1 MGVLK
6 EHTFPVSVHCLEGR
20 LTRASAPGKP
30 ELEVATPPEFRGG
43 IEGVWS
49 PEDLLVAATASCF
62 AVTLTAVAEAY
73 GLPLRELDVH
83 GVGHVRRRENGR
95 FAFVEI
101 ELAVELETEA
111 GYENDARHAV
121 ERAEELCLIEG
132 ALDIPVRVELV
143 VRATSPAPVG
153 VS

>member
-1 MGVLK
+1 MGVMK
-6 EHTFPVSVHCLEGR
+6 EHTFPVSVHAVEGR

-30 ELEVATPPEFRGG
+30 DLDVATPPEFRGG

-83 GVGHVRRRENGR
+83 GVGYVRRRENGR

-101 ELAVELETEA
+101 ELGVELETEP
-111 GYENDARHAV
+111 GYEKDARLAV
-121 ERAEELCLIEG
+121 ERSEHLCLIAG
-132 ALDIPVRVELV
+132 ALEVPVRVELV
-143 VRATSPAPVG
+143 LRTPSPAPVG
-153 VS
+153 A